1 LNALFFTLLLFSHAM
16 ADVRKK
22 YAENVDGLFFVDRS
36 CINCDTCQ
44 QLAPHVFA
52 EHHGEHSYVFAQPT
66 TAEDTLSALQ
76 ALIACPTSSIGTTEK
91 LNILSA
97 LDSFPM
103 PLEDGVYYCGFTS
116 SDSFGASS
124 YYIQRSHGNW
134 LIDSPRFTPHLV
146 RKFEQ
151 LGGIAH
157 IFLTHR
163 DDVADAARYAAHFG
177 AIRHIHERDAA
188 AQPDSEHIFKGDFP
202 IQLDDD
208 LLIIPTPGHTA
219 GHSVLLYAK
228 TFLFSGD
235 HLWWSP
241 MRQALSASR
250 SLCWYSWSAQ
260 IASMEMLLSYS
271 FEWILPGHGA
281 RKKMTPD
288 AIQASLHQLI
298 TRMKTLS

>member
-1 LNALFFTLLLFSHAM
+1 M

-36 CINCDTCQ
+36 CINCDTCR
-44 QLAPHVFA
+44 QLAPYVFA

-188 AQPDSEHIFKGDFP
+188 AQPDKRAHLQRRLP
-202 IQLDDD
+202 
-208 LLIIPTPGHTA
+208 
-219 GHSVLLYAK
+219 HS
-228 TFLFSGD
+228 TG
-235 HLWWSP
+235 
-241 MRQALSASR
+241 
-250 SLCWYSWSAQ
+250 
-260 IASMEMLLSYS
+260 
-271 FEWILPGHGA
+271 
-281 RKKMTPD
+281 
-288 AIQASLHQLI
+288 
-298 TRMKTLS
+298 